1 MLVKFFGRGK
11 GGGAS
16 PVSYLLG
23 ANLDRI
29 GARVISGNPFLTK
42 ELIDAT
48 DYARRYTSGVL
59 SFEESADV
67 LTEQQK
73 LEVIEKFE
81 KTLFSGLEP
90 DQYNVLWVEHT
101 DKERLELNFLIPNQ
115 ELRSGKRLQPFYH
128 VADKR
133 RVNAFQDIINHDYKL
148 TDPHDIKKKR
158 LQNPHPSRNWTIPA
172 TPKPFSNKR
181 LVDIDNHA
189 ELHDE
194 INKSIKEVFDDEA
207 NYERRY
213 RSIRSQK
220 TVAFWL
226 EEQGLKVERMTKQS
240 ITVSSPNPD
249 IKKNVRLKG
258 AMYERRFNEHF
269 YREERKNLK
278 LLDVSHDTQRYEN
291 AVSDWEEGIRIKEE
305 YHAKRF
311 TAASEPEPV
320 PIAPETEL
328 NSLTAKTDLR
338 EVMRRRFR

>member
-23 ANLDRI
+23 ANLDRA

-73 LEVIEKFE
+73 FEVIEKFE
-81 KTLFSGLEP
+81 KTLFSGLES
-90 DQYNVLWVEHT
+90 DQFNILWVEHT
-101 DKERLELNFLIPNQ
+101 DKDRLELNFLIPNQ

-158 LQNPHPSRNWTIPA
+158 LQNPHPSRNWTVPA
-172 TPKPFSNKR
+172 TPSPTAALKEKK
-181 LVDIDNHA
+181 LVEIEKFA

-194 INKSIKEVFDDEA
+194 INKRIKKAFDEEA
-207 NYERRY
+207 NYERRD
-213 RSIRSQK
+213 RSIRNQRR
-220 TVAFWL
+220 VAIWL
-226 EEQGLKVERMTKQS
+226 EKQGLKVERMTNYS

-291 AVSDWEEGIRIKEE
+291 AVSDWEKGIRIKEE

-311 TAASEPEPV
+311 TAAAPEPV
-320 PIAPETEL
+320 SVAAPTEP
-328 NSLTAKTDLR
+328 TAKTDLR